1 MTNEFELSDEQLA
14 AVTGGSSSRANFN
27 QFAANFG
34 LQTNTVNSNTN
45 VFAIGG
51 GKFNHRGTS
60 TGFRQQCRKH
70 LRWRQLQFYW
80 LKSKGWKAGFSLAFW
95 LPYRHINLHVH
106 LLRQQT

>member
-51 GKFNHRGTS
+51 GRNS
-60 TGFRQQCRKH
+60 TTE
-70 LRWRQLQFYW
+70 
-80 LKSKGWKAGFSLAFW
+80 ALAQGSVNNVGNTFVGVNSNS
-95 LPYRHINLHVH
+95 IG
-106 LLRQQT
+106 